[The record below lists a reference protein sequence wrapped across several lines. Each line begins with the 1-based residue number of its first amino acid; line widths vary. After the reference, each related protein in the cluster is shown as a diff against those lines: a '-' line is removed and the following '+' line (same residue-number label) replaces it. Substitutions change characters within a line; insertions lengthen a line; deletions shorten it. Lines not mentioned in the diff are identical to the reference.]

1 MNFFYLPLLWVGF
14 YWWRTP
20 KDLGRFWT
28 FCLGVGAIV
37 AFLGIVQGIVGFS
50 NNGEEVICIAI
61 KT

>member
-1 MNFFYLPLLWVGF
+1 VGF
-14 YWWRTP
+14 YWWQTP
-20 KDLGRFWT
+20 QDLGRFWT